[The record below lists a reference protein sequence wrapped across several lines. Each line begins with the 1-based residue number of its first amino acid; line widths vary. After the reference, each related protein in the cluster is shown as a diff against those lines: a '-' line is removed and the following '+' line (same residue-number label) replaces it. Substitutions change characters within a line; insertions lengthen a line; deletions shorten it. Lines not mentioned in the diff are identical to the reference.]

1 MNKNR
6 MKNQM
11 ISANLPRLKL
21 VLASLVFLL
30 SGCIETP
37 QEPLRIASSP
47 WPGYE
52 PLYLARDLNFLDEQ
66 KVNLFELPSADIT
79 LESFRNRSTDMAT
92 LTLDEALELMHNGTK
107 LRILLA
113 LDISHGGDAVL
124 ARPEIKELSDLKG
137 KRIAIMNFTLGT
149 YMLNRLLD
157 KAGLERDDVTVFPMS
172 ESKQAQFYLDG
183 KADAVITFEP
193 VKTVLKDAGAHVIFD
208 SSMIPNEIFD
218 LLLVHEDVYLK
229 RKDEICKV
237 AKAWFKSLEYIEE
250 HPDDAALRITRRLG
264 VEPGDYQGMMDGIK
278 LPDQKGNHAL
288 LAGNTPGLLTPAHRL
303 GEIMLAEKQLTRI
316 VDASGAIDS
325 SFAACYMK

>member
-1 MNKNR
+1 MMNKQTTHTCFTAF
-6 MKNQM
+6 KPAI
-11 ISANLPRLKL
+11 ISL
-21 VLASLVFLL
+21 VLLIL
-30 SGCIETP
+30 GCSEPP

-52 PLYLARDLNFLDEQ
+52 PLYLARDLGYLDEN

-79 LESFRNRSTDMAT
+79 LESFRNRSTDLAT
-92 LTLDEALELMHNGTK
+92 LTLDETLELIHSGTK

-124 ARPEIKELSDLKG
+124 ARPEIKDLSDLKG
-137 KRIAIMNFTLGT
+137 KRIAIVNIPLGI

-157 KAGLERDDVTVFPMS
+157 KAGLERSDVSVFPMS
-172 ESKQAQFYLDG
+172 ESKQVQFYLDG

-193 VKTVLKDAGAHVIFD
+193 VKTVLKEAGAHVIFD

-250 HPDDAALRITRRLG
+250 HPDDAARRITRRLG
-264 VEPGDYQGMMDGIK
+264 VALGDYEGMMDGIK
-278 LPDQKGNHAL
+278 LPDQKGNYAL
-288 LAGNTPGLLTPAHRL
+288 LAGSAPGLHEPARRL
-303 GEIMLAEKQLTRI
+303 GDIMLAEKQLDHI
-316 VDASGAIDS
+316 VDTRAAVDGN
-325 SFAACYMK
+325 FAACYMK